1 MAAAAVIVHAI
12 VAGGNRTVAA
22 AVAARF
28 PASAVLP
35 LPTYF
40 PHILEA
46 MVAVAVQNI
55 L

>member
-1 MAAAAVIVHAI
+1 MAAAAVVVHAI
-12 VAGGNRTVAA
+12 VAGENHTVAA

-46 MVAVAVQNI
+46 MAAVTVQNI